1 MRTYNRLLRAQLW
14 DGDPTTEPDFDV
26 DEALEGYYESQDIN
40 NDEDE

>member
-26 DEALEGYYESQDIN
+26 EQAIDDFDDNQEEELN
-40 NDEDE
+40 